1 MGDDV
6 ICPKYWFTVLLLIE
20 IIDSGP
26 LLLISK
32 TRLPQYPVS
41 PSHTS
46 LLRSTA
52 NTQSDLSFPQ
62 IHSIHQ
68 RRKVVGRSKN
78 FDQLVAELKTR
89 VREKGSQALE
99 GGSSTGQS
107 LSPEAPREQAGT
119 PHCRRPLV
127 TLPAFRL

>member
-1 MGDDV
+1 MWTLWVGDDV
-6 ICPKYWFTVLLLIE
+6 ICHCHTVIE
-20 IIDSGP
+20 RIDCELHS
-26 LLLISK
+26 IQSV
-32 TRLPQYPVS
+32 TRACSPQQ
-41 PSHTS
+41 
-46 LLRSTA
+46 
-52 NTQSDLSFPQ
+52 TQSDLCFPQ